1 MSRIFF
7 PRGGACVR
15 SAGRPAVTSLA
26 AAAFLAACIYA
37 HAIAF
42 SCALERAL
50 ATCLVKVFLAE
61 AACCIICERG
71 NCLLRMRI
79 RRQCATCVGYVCGV
93 APTARYTAKL
103 ASCAH
108 VTTNQVSFSQRWAE
122 FFGRHCMLV
131 STAVCYQWQLT
142 AEHNQHGVYFID
154 SSPSLTKRR

>member
-42 SCALERAL
+42 SCALDRAL

-79 RRQCATCVGYVCGV
+79 RRQCATCVGYVCGANGQIYRQTRLMLQLIKCRLV
-93 APTARYTAKL
+93 RDGPNSSEDTA
-103 ASCAH
+103 C
-108 VTTNQVSFSQRWAE
+108 W
-122 FFGRHCMLV
+122 C
-131 STAVCYQWQLT
+131 QLRFAT
-142 AEHNQHGVYFID
+142 SG
-154 SSPSLTKRR
+154 SSPQSTTSMECIS

>member
-61 AACCIICERG
+61 AACCLICERG

-79 RRQCATCVGYVCGV
+79 RRQCATCVGYVCG
-93 APTARYTAKL
+93 ANGQIYRQTRL
-103 ASCAH
+103 MLH

-154 SSPSLTKRR
+154 SSPSLTQRR